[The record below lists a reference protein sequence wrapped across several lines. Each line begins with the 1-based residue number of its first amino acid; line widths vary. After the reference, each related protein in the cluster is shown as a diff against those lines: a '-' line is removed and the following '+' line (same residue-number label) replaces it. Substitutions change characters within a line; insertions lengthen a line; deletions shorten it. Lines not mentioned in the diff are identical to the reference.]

1 MIDFAPA
8 DPSGPHNAR
17 FDRLILEG
25 HAGETGSRHVDVD
38 RITEMVLQRGDSG
51 RGDRAVPGEELGM
64 ARCLLER
71 RPRRE
76 QGKRGADRGVRAP
89 GATQQNRVID
99 RFRRIRPVIAEV
111 IPLSVS
117 HKIVPIPNLLSIIRN
132 VQSQAMP

>member
-8 DPSGPHNAR
+8 DTSGPHNAR

-64 ARCLLER
+64 APIALAVLLFFF
-71 RPRRE
+71 RPPPRLNPPNRATPSSRNFSTRLCAQEKPQVGKRRE
-76 QGKRGADRGVRAP
+76 
-89 GATQQNRVID
+89 IFM
-99 RFRRIRPVIAEV
+99 RFELKSA
-111 IPLSVS
+111 
-117 HKIVPIPNLLSIIRN
+117 
-132 VQSQAMP
+132 